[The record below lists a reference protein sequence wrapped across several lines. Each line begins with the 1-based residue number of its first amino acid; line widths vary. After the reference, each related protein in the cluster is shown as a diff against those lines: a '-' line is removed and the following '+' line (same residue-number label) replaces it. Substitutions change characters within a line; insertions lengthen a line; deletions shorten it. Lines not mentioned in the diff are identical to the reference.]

1 MKAPVLAYVSSRL
14 LVLALSAG
22 AGLSI
27 PTVAEHF
34 GPATTSW
41 LFLLQAWSRPEVR
54 APDERFGFGVST
66 GDPEIDAGLA
76 LLLAGTFLF
85 FAFVLFQ
92 RWAGDRRALLFFA
105 VAPTTC
111 LLSAANW
118 DSLFLLLA
126 LGAFLVRGPSRWA
139 LALAAVALRG
149 AGLALV
155 AGLLGD
161 RLSRRPLPAI
171 LIGATVL
178 AWSPHSLLLV
188 LLGGVAWWKVGPGAG
203 VYVMALGA
211 WPDARLLDLAF
222 PASLALARWIRED
235 RVLLVAHCLILGFV
249 TALFVKGLF
258 P

>member
-1 MKAPVLAYVSSRL
+1 MSAYASSRVL
-14 LVLALSAG
+14 LLALSAG
-22 AGLSI
+22 AGLAI

-41 LFLLQAWSRPEVR
+41 LFLLQAWSRADLR
-54 APDERFGFGVST
+54 APDERFGLGVHT

-76 LLLAGTFLF
+76 LLLSGALLLL
-85 FAFVLFQ
+85 AFPLFQ
-92 RWAGDRRALLFFA
+92 RWAEDRRALWCLA
-105 VAPTTC
+105 LAPTTC

-126 LGAFLVRGPSRWA
+126 LGAFAARGPLRWG
-139 LALAAVALRG
+139 LAGAAVALRG

-155 AGLLGD
+155 AGLLGE
-161 RLSRRPLPAI
+161 RLPRGPWPAA
-171 LIGATVL
+171 LVGAAVL
-178 AWSPHSLLLV
+178 ALSPSGLPLV
-188 LLGGVAWWKVGPGAG
+188 LLGGLAWWKVGPGSG

-222 PASLALARWIRED
+222 PVSLALARWCGDD
-235 RVLLVAHCLILGFV
+235 RLLLVGHGLVLGLV
-249 TALFVKGLF
+249 TTLFVKGIF